1 MLQPVKFFSILL
13 LMLPLVGCQQEKEDL
28 NAYVARVKAQQKSD
42 IPPIPVMK
50 AYESFEYAAA
60 DLRDPFIP
68 TVVDTPEALPEQ
80 LDDNGLRPDEKRRKE
95 VLEQFALSELQ
106 FVGTLE
112 QDQIWALIRS
122 PDGVIHRVQV
132 GNHMGLNYGEILA
145 ISDTNLKLRE
155 IVPNGNGGF
164 VERETTVSAVEVN

>member
-1 MLQPVKFFSILL
+1 MLQRFKTLAILL
-13 LMLPLVGCQQEKEDL
+13 FLLPLVGCQQDKEDL
-28 NAYVARVKAQQKSD
+28 NSYVARVKAQQKSD

-50 AYESFEYAAA
+50 TYESFDYAAA

-68 TVVDTPEALPEQ
+68 TVVDVPEEPVREIE
-80 LDDNGLRPDEKRRKE
+80 DNGLRPDENRRKE
-95 VLEQFALSELQ
+95 VLEQYALSEMQ

-132 GNHMGLNYGEILA
+132 GNYMGLNYGEITA
-145 ISDTNLKLRE
+145 ISDTSLELRE

-164 VERETTVSAVEVN
+164 VERETTVAAVEVK